1 MLLALEPGVR
11 KAERDD
17 PAAKVKLA
25 SACRLFWPAAVHP
38 YKSAAVGGPLHRALL
53 GELVEETT
61 TLSDLVA
68 DSGPPVQLPAR
79 VFTYRDQQG
88 APRNRLF
95 ALHADPRRSPCGRS

>member
-1 MLLALEPGVR
+1 M
-11 KAERDD
+11 
-17 PAAKVKLA
+17 
-25 SACRLFWPAAVHP
+25 SACSGRRPFVP

-95 ALHADPRRSPCGRS
+95 ALHRRPQTVTMRTELMRLRPALLMASDR